1 MKKKNIVCGAIG
13 TAAVASVILGVTL
26 AVRYNGSFPRAAG
39 IVLIALGIAAIVF
52 CLALLMRGEKLTT
65 AKYARKKSLLTA
77 AELEF
82 LKVLRRI
89 EPNKYEV
96 IPQSALVSVIDKKTE
111 TAYRNELFRII
122 DYLFVDRNTF
132 APLLLVELNDSSHQR
147 ADRQLRDKKVEEI
160 CRKAKMPLVTF
171 TTAEARDFALVKKRV
186 LGEIL
191 KR

>member
-160 CRKAKMPLVTF
+160 
-171 TTAEARDFALVKKRV
+171 
-186 LGEIL
+186 
-191 KR
+191 